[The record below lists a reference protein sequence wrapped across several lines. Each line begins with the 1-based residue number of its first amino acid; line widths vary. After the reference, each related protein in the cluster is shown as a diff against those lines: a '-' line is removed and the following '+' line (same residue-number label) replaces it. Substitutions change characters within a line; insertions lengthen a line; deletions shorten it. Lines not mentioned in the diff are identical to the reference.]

1 MENKTPMKYIYMY
14 INGFTYKVQVNSKP
28 PECVQKGLHLTSAN
42 IIIGEL
48 IKSL

>member
-1 MENKTPMKYIYMY
+1 M
-14 INGFTYKVQVNSKP
+14 NGFIYKVQVDSKP
-28 PECVQKGLHLTSAN
+28 TECVQKGLHLTSAN